1 MGAKSRLSRIDLRF
15 NAQGELRTGAKR
27 MRLKPLISTAEEM
40 CAMKFRRGC
49 ELLLASALLV
59 VLSGCRGHDSR
70 PGEGFVSGHTDPSG
84 EVTINK
90 MGGGID
96 VANAPQGA

>member
-1 MGAKSRLSRIDLRF
+1 
-15 NAQGELRTGAKR
+15 
-27 MRLKPLISTAEEM
+27 
-40 CAMKFRRGC
+40 MKFRRGC

-96 VANAPQGA
+96 VANAGEEETRADELLTHSDRILFCSKCSG